1 VQYKRT
7 PDTQFEDLPGYSFQA
22 NYLLVPD
29 GQGGELRVHYL
40 DEGSKDGQVVLLM
53 HGEPSWSYLYRKMIP
68 GLVAAGYRVL
78 APDLIGFGR
87 SDKPTELDDY
97 TYQAHVNWMT
107 DWLNSLDLTRMVL
120 FCQDWGGLIGLRLV
134 AGQLTR
140 FAGVVAANTMLPT
153 GDVPVGDAFLAWQ
166 QYSQTSDNFDVGGII
181 SRAVVSQLSPEI
193 VAAYNAPYPDDT
205 YKAGARKFPLL
216 VPTNPEDPAAEP
228 NRQAWKILASSGIPF
243 LTAFSDQD
251 PITKGGESVF
261 HQLLPGCE
269 GQKHITTQGA
279 GHFLQEDKGE
289 ELAEIMVGFIN
300 DLNNTNTNT
309 NNTVN

>member
-1 VQYKRT
+1 M
-7 PDTQFEDLPGYSFQA
+7 
-22 NYLLVPD
+22 
-29 GQGGELRVHYL
+29 
-40 DEGSKDGQVVLLM
+40 DGQVVLLM

-78 APDLIGFGR
+78 APDLVGFGR

-107 DWLNSLDLTRMVL
+107 DWLNSLDLTRVVL

-134 AGQLTR
+134 AGQPTR

-153 GDVPVGDAFLAWQ
+153 GDVPAGDAFLAWQ
-166 QYSQTSDNFDVGGII
+166 QYSQTSDNFDVGSII
-181 SRAVVSQLSPEI
+181 NRAAVNPLSPEI
-193 VAAYNAPYPDDT
+193 IAAYNAPYPDDS

-216 VPTNPEDPAAEP
+216 VPTNPEDPASEP
-228 NRQAWKILASSGIPF
+228 NLQAWKILASSGIPF

-251 PITKGGESVF
+251 PITKGGERVF
-261 HQLLPGCE
+261 HKLLPGCE

-289 ELAEIMVGFIN
+289 ELADIMVGFIN
-300 DLNNTNTNT
+300 GLTNTNT